1 MGKIND
7 LEYVVWKVGL
17 VNRLKKI
24 IVGKTR
30 GLGTIIRRISGLGH
44 CFNKIDW
51 IAVGKIR
58 ELGNCYCVSCN
69 RKIVV
74 RKLLLWKLQ
83 LGNSWMWK
91 LLLWK
96 LQLGNCYCGNCN
108 WEIDLRKF

>member
-1 MGKIND
+1 MEKT
-7 LEYVVWKVGL
+7 GL
-17 VNRLKKI
+17 V
-24 IVGKTR
+24 
-30 GLGTIIRRISGLGH
+30 LGIIIRRISGLGH

-58 ELGNCYCVSCN
+58 ELVNCYCVSCN

-96 LQLGNCYCGNCN
+96 LQLGNCSCGNCYCGNYN
-108 WEIDLRKF
+108 WKIFESFDPNLKLSGISIYA

>member
-1 MGKIND
+1 MEKT
-7 LEYVVWKVGL
+7 GL
-17 VNRLKKI
+17 V
-24 IVGKTR
+24 
-30 GLGTIIRRISGLGH
+30 LGTIIRRISGLGH
-44 CFNKIDW
+44 SFNKIDW

-83 LGNSWMWK
+83 LKNSWMWK

-96 LQLGNCYCGNCN
+96 FQLENSCCGNCN
-108 WEIDLRKF
+108 WEIVFVEIAIGNLFLWKLK